1 MVGKAFRA
9 AAGRKALVACPNP
22 GRVLAVMGTVAMDTL
37 ALVERLPAR
46 NETARVTEVR
56 DDFGGCAGN
65 VAAGL
70 ATLGLRPRLVSSVGR
85 DFPRTEYGQRL
96 KRIGADLAGLHYSD
110 LPTARAFLFTDKAGA
125 QQIYYSP
132 GASVEMGRCEPFKA
146 GIAHFAA
153 GEISA
158 YPAFMARCERVG
170 FDPGQEV
177 FHRDPEEIRRCLP
190 HTDYLFVNEH
200 ELRQLQKGLGMGI
213 EDFLRVGPE
222 VVVESRGPKGQVLH
236 MRDQRVTCPAAKAR
250 LVEPSGAG
258 DAHRAGFLYGLAR
271 GYRLEVCARLGSVM
285 AAFVLEAVGAQGNL
299 PSEAKL
305 RERYKREFGSLP

>member
-1 MVGKAFRA
+1 
-9 AAGRKALVACPNP
+9 
-22 GRVLAVMGTVAMDTL
+22 MGTVALDTL
-37 ALVERLPAR
+37 ALVDRLPLR
-46 NETARVTEVR
+46 NETALVKEVR
-56 DDFGGCAGN
+56 DDFGGTAGN

-85 DFPRTEYGQRL
+85 DFPKSDYGQHLRRL
-96 KRIGADLAGLHYSD
+96 GVELGALHFSD
-110 LPTARAFLFTDKAGA
+110 LPTARAFLFTEPRGA

-132 GASVEMGRCEPFKA
+132 GASLEMGRCGTFKA

-158 YPAFMARCERVG
+158 YPRFMERCDRVS
-170 FDPGQEV
+170 FDPGQES
-177 FHRDPEEIRRCLP
+177 FHRDPKDIKACLP
-190 HTDYLFVNEH
+190 HVDYLFVNEH
-200 ELRQLQKGLGMGI
+200 ELQHLQKCLGMGI

-250 LVEPSGAG
+250 RVEPSGAG

-271 GYRLEVCARLGSVM
+271 GYKLEVCARLGSVM

-305 RERYKREFGSLP
+305 RERYRREFGGLP